1 MSAALT
7 PAPDPSHLDLTPDEF
22 ERRLAAQGHD
32 ADEIHHL
39 WDELTSDRPAPA
51 VDHGLGLG
59 LGPLI
64 AVYLGLLLVVTAC
77 SAMLAL
83 YWEALGSVG
92 ILALCGAYLVLFLGA
107 SEVLFRRD
115 LPQPAGVLEAVSLAW
130 VALGTYA
137 ALELAGLWPAD
148 GSTVHQGVTTIA
160 IVCLVAGAAL
170 LAVRPEPLLLVP
182 IAAATALLAVDL
194 AELVF
199 GKTLDLDQELGV
211 PGFLSER
218 EAVAFVLPLGLAWI
232 VAGLWLDAT
241 RRRPFATWAHW
252 CGLVLA
258 GMAVMALVPKTVP
271 GFTVVG
277 LLGAAALFCS
287 TLVRHW
293 SFTIVG
299 ALGVLIATF
308 ASFSELGRAAPIA
321 AAVVGLGLILVGLR
335 WSRWR
340 ESIRSATLAHMPAG
354 ARRLV
359 QRLAP

>member
-7 PAPDPSHLDLTPDEF
+7 PAPDPSHLDLTSDEF
-22 ERRLAAQGHD
+22 ERRLAAHGHRP
-32 ADEIHHL
+32 DEIHHL
-39 WDELTSDRPAPA
+39 WDELASDRPAPSVA
-51 VDHGLGLG
+51 HGLA
-59 LGPLI
+59 LGPSI

-83 YWEALGSVG
+83 YWKALGSVG
-92 ILALCGAYLVLFLGA
+92 ILALCSAYLVLFLGA
-107 SEVLFRRD
+107 SELLRRRD

-137 ALELAGLWPAD
+137 VQELAGSWPTD
-148 GSTVHQGVTTIA
+148 GSTVHRGITVIA
-160 IVCLVAGAAL
+160 VVCLVAGGVL
-170 LAVRPEPLLLVP
+170 LAVRPEPLVLVP
-182 IAAATALLAVDL
+182 IAAATALLAADL
-194 AELVF
+194 AELAF
-199 GKTLDLDQELGV
+199 GKTLDLDHDAGA

-218 EAVAFVLPLGLAWI
+218 QAMAFVLPLGLAWL

-258 GMAVMALVPKTVP
+258 GTAVMALVPKTVP

-277 LLGAAALFCS
+277 VLGAAALFCS

-299 ALGVLIATF
+299 ALGVLVATF
-308 ASFSELGRAAPIA
+308 ASFSELGRAAPVA
-321 AAVVGLGLILVGLR
+321 AAIVGLGLIAIGLR

-340 ESIRSATLAHMPAG
+340 ESVRAATLSHLPAG
-354 ARRLV
+354 ARSFV